1 MRTICVINQKGGVG
15 KTTTAVNVAAG
26 LSRNNKKVLLVDL
39 DPQGNIAHS
48 LTTTKQYS
56 LFDFLISKCSYTD
69 TINHLGENLDVIHSD
84 DSLTKMGVVLAKE
97 NDPHQFIKNKLSE
110 IRNYDYIIFDCAP
123 SLGLLNQGALL
134 FAKEAMIPV
143 STQYLSLTGLTYMV
157 EAIKELNEHF
167 DHNLQIEYIV
177 PTMHDARNK
186 TNRNMYS
193 KLQND
198 YKDILTN
205 PIRINAKLSEAP
217 ASGRSIFGYDKN
229 SRGAKDYGELVAK
242 VIMGEAKFIQEE
254 IIQETAQPISMRVQQ
269 LMKDIEIED

>member
-26 LSRNNKKVLLVDL
+26 LSRNNKRVLLIDL

-48 LTTTKQYS
+48 LTTNKQYS
-56 LFDFLISKCSYTD
+56 LYDFLTSKCSHTD
-69 TINHLGENLDVIHSD
+69 TINHLGDNLDVIHSD
-84 DSLTKMGVVLAKE
+84 DSLTKMDVVLAKE
-97 NDPHQFIKNKLSE
+97 INPHAFIKEKFSQ
-110 IRNYDYIIFDCAP
+110 IGDYDYIIFDCAP

-143 STQYLSLTGLTYMV
+143 STQYLSLTGLAYMV

-167 DHNLQIEYIV
+167 DHNLQIEYII

-193 KLQND
+193 KLQED
-198 YKDILTN
+198 YKDVLTN
-205 PIRINAKLSEAP
+205 PIRINAKLAEAP

-229 SRGAKDYGELVAK
+229 SRGAKDYGELVER
-242 VIMGEAKFIQEE
+242 VIKSESKFIEEQE
-254 IIQETAQPISMRVQQ
+254 QEVSQPISMRVQQ
-269 LMKDIEIED
+269 LMKDVEIED

>member
-26 LSRNNKKVLLVDL
+26 LSREDKKVLLIDL
-39 DPQGNIAHS
+39 DPQGNISNS
-48 LTTTKQYS
+48 LTTTKQFTLYE
-56 LFDFLISKCSYTD
+56 FLTDNCSYID
-69 TINHLGENLDVIHSD
+69 AINHLGENLDVIHSN
-84 DSLTKMGVVLAKE
+84 DSLTKMDVFLAKQT
-97 NDPHQFIKNKLSE
+97 NPHNYIKGKFAE
-110 IRNYDYIIFDCAP
+110 IYGYDYIIFDCAP

-143 STQYLSLTGLTYMV
+143 STQYLSLTGLTFMV

-167 DHNLQIEYIV
+167 DHNLQINYIV

-186 TNRNMYS
+186 TNRNMLA

-198 YKDILTN
+198 YKDILVS

-229 SRGAKDYGELVAK
+229 SRGAKDYGTLVQK
-242 VIMGEAKFIQEE
+242 VISTESQLKESPSN
-254 IIQETAQPISMRVQQ
+254 QPISLRVQQ
-269 LMKDIEIED
+269 LMKDVEIED

>member
-48 LTTTKQYS
+48 LTTTKSFS
-56 LFDFLISKCSYTD
+56 LYDVLTNNCSYTD
-69 TINHLGENLDVIHSD
+69 AINHLGENLDIIRSD
-84 DSLTKMGVVLAKE
+84 DSLTKLDVFLAKQT
-97 NDPHQFIKNKLSE
+97 NPHQYMKEKLSE
-110 IRNYDYIIFDCAP
+110 INGYDYIIFDCAP
-123 SLGLLNQGALL
+123 SLGLLNQSTLL

-167 DHNLQIEYIV
+167 DHDLEIKYII

-186 TNRNMYS
+186 TNKNMLI
-193 KLQND
+193 KLQED

-229 SRGAKDYGELVAK
+229 SRGAKDYGLLVEK
-242 VIMGEAKFIQEE
+242 VILSENMIQEE
-254 IIQETAQPISMRVQQ
+254 VTAHTPISLRVQE
-269 LMKDIEIED
+269 LMKDVEIED